1 MTTSRL
7 VSIAYRLLRLVVGA
21 VISAVAV
28 IVFEVPAQIAPGGI
42 SGIAIILNHLV
53 PALPIGL
60 MILIGNIPIQLIA
73 YRFLGGWKVVAAT
86 IFTVVLYS
94 LLIDGLTPLFNGYM
108 MSHDRLLNAI
118 FGGIIG
124 GIGGGIVLGA
134 GGTLGGTSTLGRIL
148 QKRYGTPLSSSTLY
162 TDGFVVLGAGLVFG
176 LEGALYAMVTL
187 YVAAATTDYVLEGPS
202 VIRTSV
208 IITDHPRELADAI
221 TSTHGARCHIVA
233 GNGHVHQ
240 SAAHRA
246 LRDDGALPGQR
257 TAAHRAHGRP
267 GGVHGHRS
275 GARRLRA
282 RLPRSAGQRNR
293 RRGLTVSHPFGFHG
307 QSRLTLPRSRGDC
320 GLTCMTE
327 RLTADSFML
336 SQSYLL

>member
-7 VSIAYRLLRLVVGA
+7 VSLIYRLLRLVVGA

-94 LLIDGLTPLFNGYM
+94 LLIDVLTPLFNGYM

-124 GIGGGIVLGA
+124 GIGGGIVLAA

-221 TSTHGARCHIVA
+221 TSRMGRGVTSWQGTGMYTNQPRTVLYVTMARSQVNELRRIVRTVDPA
-233 GNGHVHQ
+233 AFMVVGQGHVAYGQ
-240 SAAHRA
+240 GFREAPGNET
-246 LRDDGALPGQR
+246 DDE
-257 TAAHRAHGRP
+257 
-267 GGVHGHRS
+267 
-275 GARRLRA
+275 
-282 RLPRSAGQRNR
+282 
-293 RRGLTVSHPFGFHG
+293 
-307 QSRLTLPRSRGDC
+307 D
-320 GLTCMTE
+320 
-327 RLTADSFML
+327 
-336 SQSYLL
+336 

>member
-1 MTTSRL
+1 MTTSRF
-7 VSIAYRLLRLVVGA
+7 VSIAYRLLRLAIGA
-21 VISAVAV
+21 VISAIAV

-73 YRFLGGWKVVAAT
+73 FRFLGGWKVVAAT

-94 LLIDGLTPLFNGYM
+94 LLIDIMTPWFNGYM

-124 GIGGGIVLGA
+124 GIGGGIVLAA

-176 LEGALYAMVTL
+176 WEGALYAMVTL

-221 TSTHGARCHIVA
+221 TSRMGRGVTSWAGTGMYTNQPRTVLYVTMARSQVNELRRIVRHVDPA
-233 GNGHVHQ
+233 AFMVVGQGHVAYGHGFRE
-240 SAAHRA
+240 APVNET
-246 LRDDGALPGQR
+246 DDE
-257 TAAHRAHGRP
+257 
-267 GGVHGHRS
+267 
-275 GARRLRA
+275 
-282 RLPRSAGQRNR
+282 
-293 RRGLTVSHPFGFHG
+293 
-307 QSRLTLPRSRGDC
+307 D
-320 GLTCMTE
+320 
-327 RLTADSFML
+327 
-336 SQSYLL
+336 